1 MIRKTDELK
10 RIEQAALECL
20 AERFGATIEK
30 LESTGDARLTVG
42 GKRVVAMVV
51 SLKERLGKRKEAAKV
66 RLRFDKGALR
76 FVKDLHDAVGE
87 SVPDG
92 KTLIVTI
99 TAPIWLAWKTGR
111 ALEEKIRA
119 RLGRRASKVELRET
133 IHGNRIGVCLANGE
147 TSGKVIGFVH
157 NPKRG
162 HADLLLKAACA
173 LIEAVA
179 PTLRGP
185 ARSKSLWERWLV
197 IASRDEGAEIA
208 TYRQVYSQLSIASNF
223 TRIFVVFGDGG
234 VESLRE

>member
-10 RIEQAALECL
+10 RIEQAALEYV

-51 SLKERLGKRKEAAKV
+51 SLKERLGERKEAAKV

-99 TAPIWLAWKTGR
+99 TAPIFGWRGRPGARWKRRSGRGLGAGRVRWNCVKQFMGTASGFAWR
-111 ALEEKIRA
+111 MA
-119 RLGRRASKVELRET
+119 RLA
-133 IHGNRIGVCLANGE
+133 
-147 TSGKVIGFVH
+147 
-157 NPKRG
+157 
-162 HADLLLKAACA
+162 
-173 LIEAVA
+173 
-179 PTLRGP
+179 
-185 ARSKSLWERWLV
+185 ER
-197 IASRDEGAEIA
+197 
-208 TYRQVYSQLSIASNF
+208 
-223 TRIFVVFGDGG
+223 
-234 VESLRE
+234 